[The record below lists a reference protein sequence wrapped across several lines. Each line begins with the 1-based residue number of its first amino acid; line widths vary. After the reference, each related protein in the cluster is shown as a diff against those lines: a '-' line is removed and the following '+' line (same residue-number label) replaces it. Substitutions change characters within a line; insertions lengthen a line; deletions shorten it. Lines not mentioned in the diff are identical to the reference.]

1 MTEFDLAWAAILA
14 RGVAAACFVG
24 GVIWLMERT
33 SPFIGGIVLALP
45 IVTAPAYAVLVLQ
58 HTPGF
63 VAQAAQASLG
73 TIGAVLLFL
82 VTVIA
87 LVRRLPMP
95 VTLACALGVWTATG
109 LLIRALPGSLA
120 VSLTI
125 LAACG
130 LVAWLTGR
138 RVPLTAPAAR
148 GRSPGFEIAL
158 RGGAAGLLVMA
169 VGILAE
175 TFGAQVAG
183 IFSSF
188 PVALLAVCW
197 FLPQRLDITGI
208 RAALRASQI
217 GMVSHVPFMFSL
229 AVLGP
234 LLGGA
239 LPGHFGAFAIGL
251 AGSLAVALLL
261 GLLRRRQL
269 KRESRA

>member
-1 MTEFDLAWAAILA
+1 MSEIDLAWAAILA

-58 HTPGF
+58 HSPDF
-63 VAQAAQASLG
+63 VAQAAGASLG

-87 LVRRLPMP
+87 LIRRLPMP
-95 VTLACALGVWTATG
+95 ATLACALGAWAATG
-109 LLIRALPGSLA
+109 LLIRSLPGSL
-120 VSLTI
+120 VISLTI
-125 LAACG
+125 LAVSG
-130 LVAWLTGR
+130 LIAWRTGR
-138 RVPLTAPAAR
+138 NVPLTAPAAR

-158 RGGAAGLLVMA
+158 RGAAAGFLVMA

-175 TFGAQVAG
+175 VFGPRVAG

-197 FLPQRLDITGI
+197 FLPRRLDIAGI

-217 GMVSHVPFMFSL
+217 GMASHVPFMASL
-229 AVLGP
+229 ALLGP
-234 LLGGA
+234 SLA
-239 LPGHFGAFAIGL
+239 EDKPGRFSAFAIGL
-251 AGSLAVALLL
+251 AGSLLVALAL
-261 GLLRRRQL
+261 GLMRRWQLRQP
-269 KRESRA
+269 